1 LDFSENLTAAAF
13 FATHRVIDGRWEPS
27 RTGTGVIYLIR
38 PLRDEDDLVFFEI
51 GIQPLPRPFAQKGS
65 LLYVE
70 PGLNLLDHPA
80 VRAFGFRHDEGCSRT
95 VAKQLG
101 GPQALFPDDKFGDLI
116 EAHKLDTYVTRDSI
130 ERFLQDVPSEF
141 KDDRR
146 KELRELLGSS
156 TEFRG

>member
-1 LDFSENLTAAAF
+1 
-13 FATHRVIDGRWEPS
+13 
-27 RTGTGVIYLIR
+27 
-38 PLRDEDDLVFFEI
+38 
-51 GIQPLPRPFAQKGS
+51 
-65 LLYVE
+65 
-70 PGLNLLDHPA
+70 LDHPA